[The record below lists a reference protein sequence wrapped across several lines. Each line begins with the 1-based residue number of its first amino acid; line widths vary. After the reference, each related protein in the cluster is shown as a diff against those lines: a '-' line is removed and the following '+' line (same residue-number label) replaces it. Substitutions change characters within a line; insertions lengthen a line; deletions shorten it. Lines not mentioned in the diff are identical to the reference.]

1 MINRYTRPEMGSI
14 WEDENRYAKWL
25 DVEIAACEAMS
36 EEGIIPAKDLK
47 VIKEKAGFSVERIM
61 EIEEE
66 TKHDVIAFLT
76 NVAEYVGPESR
87 FIHLGLTSSD
97 ILDTSFALLLKEA
110 MNLIIE
116 DVERF
121 MKTLKKRAIE
131 HKHTVMIGRSHGI
144 HAEPITFG
152 LKLAVWYSEMERNL
166 RRLEDALNIISYG
179 KLSGAVG
186 TFANISPRVEELTCK
201 KLGLTPAEISTQIIQ
216 RDRHA
221 QYFTA
226 LAILAGTLEKIA
238 VEIRHLQRTEVLEAE
253 EPFKKGQKGSS
264 AMPHK
269 KNPIGSENISG
280 LARLVRSNSLAAMEN
295 IALFDNLQRSNVKL
309 LQAYDATIEGWAQA
323 LELRDMEIEGHS
335 RRAVTLTMDLAK
347 LLGIREEEMIH
358 IRRGALLHDIGK
370 MGVSDAILQNSG
382 ELTDEEWQI
391 MRQHPVYAYDWLAS
405 IDYLRPA
412 LDIPYFHHEKWDGS
426 GYPRGLKGEQIP
438 LAARIFSNI
447 SLVKASLPC
456 DEV

>member
-1 MINRYTRPEMGSI
+1 MGSI

-36 EEGIIPAKDLK
+36 EGGIIPAESLK
-47 VIKEKAGFSVERIM
+47 VIKEKAGFSVERIL

-66 TKHDVIAFLT
+66 TRHDVIAFLT

-110 MNLIIE
+110 MNLIIQ
-116 DVERF
+116 DVEAF

-131 HKHTVMIGRSHGI
+131 HKYTVMIGRSHGI

-152 LKLAVWYSEMERNL
+152 LKLAVWYSEIGRNL
-166 RRLEDALNIISYG
+166 RRLKDTLNMISYG

-186 TFANISPRVEELTCK
+186 TFANTSPRVEELTCK

-226 LAILAGTLEKIA
+226 LAILAGTLEKIS

-295 IALFDNLQRSNVKL
+295 IALWHERDISHSSVERVIAPDSTILIDFMLHRLDRIVDGLIVHPDNMINNLNKTKGLIFSQQVLIKLAEKGLERQKAYVMVQRNAMKVWESGQDFKGLIMEDEDICRSLSNK
-309 LQAYDATIEGWAQA
+309 
-323 LELRDMEIEGHS
+323 EIEEIF
-335 RRAVTLTMDLAK
+335 DLNYHLK
-347 LLGIREEEMIH
+347 H
-358 IRRGALLHDIGK
+358 
-370 MGVSDAILQNSG
+370 V
-382 ELTDEEWQI
+382 DE
-391 MRQHPVYAYDWLAS
+391 
-405 IDYLRPA
+405 
-412 LDIPYFHHEKWDGS
+412 
-426 GYPRGLKGEQIP
+426 
-438 LAARIFSNI
+438 IFER
-447 SLVKASLPC
+447 VF
-456 DEV
+456 V

>member
-36 EEGIIPAKDLK
+36 EEGTIPAKSLK

-76 NVAEYVGPESR
+76 SVAEYVGPESR

-110 MNLIIE
+110 MNLIIQ
-116 DVERF
+116 DVEGF

-131 HKHTVMIGRSHGI
+131 HKDTVMIGRSHGI

-166 RRLEDALNIISYG
+166 RRLEDALDIISYG

-186 TFANISPRVEELTCK
+186 TFANISPRVEERTCK
-201 KLGLTPAEISTQIIQ
+201 KLGLTPAKISTQIIQ

-295 IALFDNLQRSNVKL
+295 IALWHERDISHSSVERVIAPDSTILIDFMLHRLDRIVEGLIVHPDNMIDNLNKTKGLIFSQ
-309 LQAYDATIEGWAQA
+309 QA
-323 LELRDMEIEGHS
+323 LIKLAEKGMERQKAYVMVQRNAMKVWESGQDFKELIMEDEDIRKNLSKKEIEE
-335 RRAVTLTMDLAK
+335 MFDLDYHLK
-347 LLGIREEEMIH
+347 H
-358 IRRGALLHDIGK
+358 
-370 MGVSDAILQNSG
+370 V
-382 ELTDEEWQI
+382 DE
-391 MRQHPVYAYDWLAS
+391 
-405 IDYLRPA
+405 
-412 LDIPYFHHEKWDGS
+412 
-426 GYPRGLKGEQIP
+426 
-438 LAARIFSNI
+438 IFER
-447 SLVKASLPC
+447 VF
-456 DEV
+456 D